1 MLSFHDEFD
10 CRQVNRTIAIE
21 TYDWRPPKFS
31 LLSVNIT
38 IEKLKFFVISER
50 ESYNFLIKP

>member
-38 IEKLKFFVISER
+38 IEK
-50 ESYNFLIKP
+50 IKILCNL